1 MQHFSTT
8 QRITTGG
15 RLGHDRIGLL
25 CYVHIIKKTMNI
37 GIYIYIP
44 STDLHYRLV
53 EFYSLSTINSFLNT
67 ENGSFFFNTLINN
80 VHGLYL
86 NYILPINMP

>member
-1 MQHFSTT
+1 MPHFSTT

-25 CYVHIIKKTMNI
+25 CYVHIIKKKLRTLVYI
-37 GIYIYIP
+37 GLP

-67 ENGSFFFNTLINN
+67 ENGSVFFNTLINN
-80 VHGLYL
+80 VHVYTLTIY
-86 NYILPINMP
+86 YP

>member
-1 MQHFSTT
+1 MPHFSTT

-15 RLGHDRIGLL
+15 RLGHYRIGLL
-25 CYVHIIKKTMNI
+25 CYVHIIKKPVNI
-37 GIYIYIP
+37 GIYIP

-67 ENGSFFFNTLINN
+67 ENGSVFFNTLINH
-80 VHGLYL
+80 VHV
-86 NYILPINMP
+86 YILPINMP

>member
-1 MQHFSTT
+1 MPHFYN

-15 RLGHDRIGLL
+15 RLGHGRIGPL
-25 CYVHIIKKTMNI
+25 CYVHIIKKVNV
-37 GIYIYIP
+37 GIYIP

-67 ENGSFFFNTLINN
+67 ENGIVFFNTLINN
-80 VHGLYL
+80 FHVYTLTIY
-86 NYILPINMP
+86 YP